1 MKTLGNYTATATK
14 AIKAG
19 NCIICNKAE
28 DGYIYTANGFFIF
41 KMTPPEYDAFI
52 RPAAGCDPGN
62 WNIDNKGNR
71 EELRPGQM
79 DIIKIFND
87 ALGQI
92 NGSTTA
98 TACKRSPLEF
108 TSEKMTLT
116 GFYNPAAD
124 VAAFYNKLYINSFT
138 GGTLHA
144 VKATGAAVVI
154 DHEDALAMILPVR
167 PDAAK
172 ARAVK
177 AYFTEA
183 TEAEQLADNNAAELD
198 RLQRQNAQQAEQLQR
213 AEAMREALV
222 NKIAELENR
231 IIKQQA
237 EQPAPAPAA
246 EQPAQDMKTAAEMI
260 AAEIEKLAG
269 VKAVIKGAATSAPVV
284 WLDGNTTEH
293 KAAIIAAGAKWSG
306 KRNAYYIKV
315 A

>member
-19 NCIICNKAE
+19 NIIICNIGE
-28 DGYIYTANGFFIF
+28 DGSIYAANGFFIF
-41 KMTPPEYDAFI
+41 KMTAPEYDAFI

-62 WNIDNKGNR
+62 WSIKDGTR
-71 EELRPGQM
+71 AELQPGQM
-79 DIIKIFND
+79 DIIKIFNSAVSD
-87 ALGQI
+87 I
-92 NGSTTA
+92 NSSTAA
-98 TACKRSPLEF
+98 TVCRRSPLEYDAD
-108 TSEKMTLT
+108 KMTIT
-116 GFYNPAAD
+116 AFYNTETGLAC
-124 VAAFYNKLYINSFT
+124 FFNKLYINSFT

-183 TEAEQLADNNAAELD
+183 TEAEQLADNNAAELE
-198 RLQRQNAQQAEQLQR
+198 RLQQQNAQQAEQLQR